1 MIWLFAGNINRV
13 CGFFYGGCKTRFY
26 VTTLLSILNKVG
38 YLLNYKCVSINKGYN
53 SFT

>member
-13 CGFFYGGCKTRFY
+13 CGVFLWWMQNEVLCHNFTVNFEQSRI
-26 VTTLLSILNKVG
+26 SIKL
-38 YLLNYKCVSINKGYN
+38 SINKGYN